1 MTSESGADLQA
12 MEPCDFCAIAR
23 GEDLSAEVVCEGETW
38 LAFFPLDPVT
48 PGHTLVVP
56 RHHVSNL
63 WEADLALGAELMAA
77 VIRVGNAIRDVL
89 TPAGMNLIS
98 SAGQAAEQTVY
109 HLHLH
114 VLPRWHADGME
125 RIWSLKD
132 QGQEADLHALADRIR
147 TTCDGA

>member
-1 MTSESGADLQA
+1 MTSESGAGVEA
-12 MEPCDFCAIAR
+12 CDFCAIAR
-23 GEDLSAEVVCEGETW
+23 GDDRSVEIVCEGEAW

-56 RHHVSNL
+56 RRHVSNV
-63 WEADLALGAELMAA
+63 WEADPALGAELMAA
-77 VIRVGNAIRDVL
+77 VIRVGRAIRAAL

-114 VLPRWHADGME
+114 VLPRWPADGMDQ
-125 RIWSLKD
+125 IWLRKD
-132 QGQEADLHALADRIR
+132 HLQDTDLHALADRIR
-147 TTCDGA
+147 KVCESA

>member
-1 MTSESGADLQA
+1 MTSGSGSGMDV
-12 MEPCDFCAIAR
+12 CDFCVIAR
-23 GEDLSAEVVCEGETW
+23 GDDPLAEVVCEGEAW

-56 RHHVSNL
+56 RRHVSNL

-77 VIRVGNAIRDVL
+77 VIRVGIAIRAVL

-109 HLHLH
+109 HVHLH

-125 RIWSLKD
+125 RIWPAKD
-132 QGQEADLHALADRIR
+132 QHQEADLHALADRIR
-147 TTCDGA
+147 KACDGI